1 MRPLYNIKK
10 IDKSRPLSLSK
21 GRLNKRRFDKLNE
34 RIIVNNIMD
43 LKLGIKGEESE
54 VVRHDNTAAAY
65 GSGLVEVYA
74 TPAMIAL
81 MEKTCYR
88 SVMPYL
94 SEGEGTVGT
103 HINVAHKKASP
114 LGTVITCRSEI
125 VEIDRRR
132 VVFKVEAT
140 DDKGDV
146 IGDGTH
152 ERFVINVEKFMSK

>member
-1 MRPLYNIKK
+1 MA
-10 IDKSRPLSLSK
+10 
-21 GRLNKRRFDKLNE
+21 RLNRNGVSHRNLKPKTTM
-34 RIIVNNIMD
+34 NI
-43 LKLGIKGEESE
+43 KLGIKGEEKE
-54 VVRHDNTAAAY
+54 VVRHENTAAAY

-103 HINVAHKKASP
+103 HVNISHRKASP
-114 LGTVITCRSEI
+114 LGTVITCHSEI

-132 VVFKVEAT
+132 IVFKVEAF
-140 DDKGDV
+140 DDSGEL
-146 IGDGTH
+146 IGDGAH

>member
-1 MRPLYNIKK
+1 MNI
-10 IDKSRPLSLSK
+10 
-21 GRLNKRRFDKLNE
+21 
-34 RIIVNNIMD
+34 
-43 LKLGIKGEESE
+43 KLGIKGEESE

-81 MEKTCYR
+81 MEKTCYK
-88 SVMPYL
+88 SVLSYL

-103 HINVAHKKASP
+103 HIDVSHKKASP
-114 LGTVITCRSEI
+114 LGTIVTCHSEI
-125 VEIDRRR
+125 IEIDRRR
-132 VVFKVEAT
+132 IVFKVEAI

>member
-1 MRPLYNIKK
+1 
-10 IDKSRPLSLSK
+10 
-21 GRLNKRRFDKLNE
+21 
-34 RIIVNNIMD
+34 MD
-43 LKLGIKGEESE
+43 LKLGICGEEKE
-54 VVRHDNTAAAY
+54 VVRHENTAAAY

-88 SVMPYL
+88 SVMPFL
-94 SEGEGTVGT
+94 ADGEGTVGT

-114 LGTVITCRSEI
+114 LNTVVTCRSEI

-132 VVFKVEAT
+132 IVFKVVAS

-146 IGDGTH
+146 IGEGTH
-152 ERFVINVEKFMSK
+152 ERFVINVEKFMTK

>member
-1 MRPLYNIKK
+1 MNI
-10 IDKSRPLSLSK
+10 
-21 GRLNKRRFDKLNE
+21 E
-34 RIIVNNIMD
+34 
-43 LKLGIKGEESE
+43 LGIKGEEKE
-54 VVRHDNTAAAY
+54 LVRHENTAAAY

-103 HINVAHKKASP
+103 RVDISHKKASP
-114 LGTVITCRSEI
+114 LGTVITCKSEI
-125 VEIDRRR
+125 IEIDRRR
-132 VVFKVEAT
+132 IVFKVEVF
-140 DDKGDV
+140 DDKGDL

-152 ERFVINVEKFMSK
+152 ERFVINVEKFMNK

>member
-1 MRPLYNIKK
+1 
-10 IDKSRPLSLSK
+10 
-21 GRLNKRRFDKLNE
+21 
-34 RIIVNNIMD
+34 MD
-43 LKLGIKGEESE
+43 FNLGIKGEESE

-114 LGTVITCRSEI
+114 LGTVITCHSEI
-125 VEIDRRR
+125 IEIDRRR
-132 VVFKVEAT
+132 VVFKVEAF

>member
-1 MRPLYNIKK
+1 
-10 IDKSRPLSLSK
+10 
-21 GRLNKRRFDKLNE
+21 
-34 RIIVNNIMD
+34 MD
-43 LKLGIKGEESE
+43 LKLGIKGVETE
-54 VVRHDNTAAAY
+54 VVRHENTAAAY

-88 SVMPYL
+88 SVIQYL

-103 HINVAHKKASP
+103 HINVSHKKASP
-114 LGTVITCRSEI
+114 LGTVITCSSEI
-125 VEIDRRR
+125 IEIDRRR
-132 VVFKVEAT
+132 IVFKVVAT

-146 IGDGTH
+146 IGEGTH

>member
-1 MRPLYNIKK
+1 
-10 IDKSRPLSLSK
+10 
-21 GRLNKRRFDKLNE
+21 
-34 RIIVNNIMD
+34 MD
-43 LKLGIKGEESE
+43 LKLGIRGEESE

-88 SVMPYL
+88 SVMPFL

-103 HINVAHKKASP
+103 HIDVSHKKASP
-114 LGTVITCRSEI
+114 LGTVITCKSEI

-132 VVFKVEAT
+132 IVFRVEAF

-152 ERFVINVEKFMSK
+152 ERFVINVEKFMNK

>member
-1 MRPLYNIKK
+1 MNI
-10 IDKSRPLSLSK
+10 
-21 GRLNKRRFDKLNE
+21 
-34 RIIVNNIMD
+34 
-43 LKLGIKGEESE
+43 KLGINGEESE
-54 VVRHDNTAAAY
+54 VVCHDNTAAAY

-103 HINVAHKKASP
+103 RVDISHKKASP
-114 LGTVITCRSEI
+114 LGTVITCKSEI
-125 VEIDRRR
+125 IEIDRRR
-132 VVFKVEAT
+132 IVFKVEAF
-140 DDKGDV
+140 DDKGDM

-152 ERFVINVEKFMSK
+152 ERFVINVEKFMSR